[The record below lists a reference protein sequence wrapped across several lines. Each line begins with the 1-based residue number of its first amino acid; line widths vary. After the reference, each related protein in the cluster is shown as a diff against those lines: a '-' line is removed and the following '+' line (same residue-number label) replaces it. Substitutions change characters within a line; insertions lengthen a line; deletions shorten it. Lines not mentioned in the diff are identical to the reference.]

1 MRTILAML
9 GLPLLLGMAVLPLEQ
24 GRPDQPAELS
34 RAVESV
40 EQLDALRSSL
50 AGTFGARG
58 IPADR
63 ETFQE
68 VCRPVGI
75 RARELAEQYGW
86 KVQQLARKNRNP
98 ANALDDGARW
108 AYGLLE
114 ENPDLNGLWARA
126 SLAGRRG
133 VRYFRRITVE
143 SACLACHGAG
153 DERPAFVREGYPDDR
168 AFDFAIGDLRGLYS
182 VFIPDPSE

>member
-1 MRTILAML
+1 MRHKS
-9 GLPLLLGMAVLPLEQ
+9 AVLAGPVVVAAAAWTLGQ
-24 GRPDQPAELS
+24 GGGGQPAALS

-40 EQLDALRSSL
+40 EQLDALRSGL
-50 AGTFGARG
+50 AGAFGAKG

-63 ETFQE
+63 ESFQE
-68 VCRPVGI
+68 VCRPVGM
-75 RARELAEQYGW
+75 RAREFAEENGW
-86 KVQQLARKNRNP
+86 KVQQLALKNRNP

-108 AYGLLE
+108 AYGLME
-114 ENPDLNGLWARA
+114 GSPQLNGLWARA
-126 SLAGRRG
+126 SLAGVSG

-143 SACLACHGAG
+143 SACLACHGAR